1 MSQLNFSLSHT
12 SEPAHRLIMR
22 GDNYKQGRRGQE
34 RRDGSEEG
42 KREGKEGTYAKR

>member
-22 GDNYKQGRRGQE
+22 GDNNLKTGKEGDKRGGMEVRKGRE
-34 RRDGSEEG
+34 RE
-42 KREGKEGTYAKR
+42 KREGM